1 MSIKYKIALLFASLV
16 SIILVVVSVSIY
28 FFSVKERHDA
38 FERRLRIRAITTASV
53 YRGITQNIP
62 EVLKRMDQVG
72 VASLYNKS
80 VSIIESDESHW
91 YMYSDLP
98 GDSLILSNEAI
109 AQTKTDEEY
118 YYNYRNKR
126 GVALS
131 FTDSTGNY
139 IVAVAAEDA
148 DGNEYLGQLK
158 KVLGIATALA
168 VGLSFVTGLIF
179 SKSLIRPMVKIMQE
193 VNLISSNNLS
203 QRIETSGTKDELNK
217 LAQTFNNLLDR
228 LQESFATQR
237 RFISN
242 ASHELSTPLTSI
254 SSQLEVSKQRERTV
268 EEYKE
273 VISSVHDDVLE
284 LQQLTHS
291 LLDIAKAGS
300 QGGIELNEVRLD
312 EVLFKVIKD
321 VEKHNSLFS
330 VKLAIGDFPEEE
342 KLLTVFGSANLLYI
356 ALKNVIENGCKYS
369 DTNQSA
375 VTADFGEKEIRITIF
390 NKGDIIAESDIQNIF
405 QPFFRTDSARTK
417 PGFGLGLTLSKRIVS
432 IHRGQLN
439 VHSDPATGTSFV
451 FQLPNVSAM
460 V

>member
-28 FFSVKERHDA
+28 FFSVQERHAA
-38 FERRLRIRAITTASV
+38 FERRLRNRAITTGSV
-53 YRGITQNIP
+53 FRGVTQNIP

-91 YMYSDLP
+91 YMYSDRP
-98 GDSLILSNEAI
+98 GDSLVLSNEII
-109 AQTKTDEEY
+109 AQTKADNEY
-118 YYNYRNKR
+118 YFNYRAKR
-126 GVALS
+126 GVS
-131 FTDSTGNY
+131 MFFPDSTGNY

-158 KVLGIATALA
+158 NVLAVATALA
-168 VGLSFVTGLIF
+168 VCLSFFAGFIF
-179 SKSLIRPMVKIMQE
+179 SKRLIHPMVKIMQE

-203 QRIETSGTKDELNK
+203 KRIETGGTKDELNK

-228 LQESFATQR
+228 LQESFAIQR

-254 SSQLEVSKQRERTV
+254 SSQLEVSKQRDRTAD
-268 EEYKE
+268 EYKE

-300 QGGIELNEVRLD
+300 QGGIELNEVRVD

-321 VEKHNSLFS
+321 VEKHNSLFN
-330 VKLAIGDFPEEE
+330 VKLSIEDFPEEE
-342 KLLTVFGSANLLYI
+342 KYLIVFGNANLLYI

-369 DTNQSA
+369 DTNQSS
-375 VTADFGEKEIRITIF
+375 VTAIFGEKEMKIIVF

-405 QPFFRTDSARTK
+405 QPFFRTDTARTK
-417 PGFGLGLTLSKRIVS
+417 PGFGLGLTLSKRIVA
-432 IHRGQLN
+432 IHRGQLFVN
-439 VHSDPATGTSFV
+439 SDPESGTRFT
-451 FQLPNVSAM
+451 FQMPNISSNV
-460 V
+460 